1 MITLLGL
8 ALIYW
13 GLHVVNSPWEGGRL
27 VTFPIGVLLIL
38 AGLYIFG
45 ASFTL
50 QSAGQA
56 YG

>member
-13 GLHVVNSPWEGGRL
+13 GCYVVDSPWEGGRVL
-27 VTFPIGVLLIL
+27 TFPIGVLLIL
-38 AGLYIFG
+38 AGIYLFG
-45 ASFTL
+45 VSFTL
-50 QSAGQA
+50 PSAGQA